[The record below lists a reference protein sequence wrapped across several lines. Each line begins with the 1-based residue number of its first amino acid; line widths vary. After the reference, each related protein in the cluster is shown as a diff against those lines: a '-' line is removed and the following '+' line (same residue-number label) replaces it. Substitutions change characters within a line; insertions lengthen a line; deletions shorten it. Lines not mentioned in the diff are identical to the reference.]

1 MPEET
6 RRGYK
11 IEVRRKEGFLTTFA
25 RTIGL
30 LRTEGAIPQGEDLLI
45 DGTKVP
51 YIKTEDGY
59 KIYYGSPKPTLLEAA
74 RNYIDTQRE
83 K

>member
-1 MPEET
+1 MSEET

-11 IEVRRKEGFLTTFA
+11 IEVTRKEGFLATFA

-30 LRTEGAIPQGEDLLI
+30 LRTEGAAQQGEELLI
-45 DGTKVP
+45 DGATVP
-51 YIKTEDGY
+51 YLKTEDGY
-59 KIYYGSPKPTLLEAA
+59 KIYYGSPKPSLIEAA
-74 RNYIDTQRE
+74 RNYIDTQPE